1 MKIALLS
8 DYSLDEYVQY
18 GKEKFWST
26 PRGIFDAFI
35 NDKRIEEIKW
45 YPTPSMDKNF
55 GFNELKKHYDS
66 NKFVPDIIFW
76 MSCGPFPDEI
86 FDKNNF
92 PKSKLVVECGDEPQT
107 MHCNQKRTKNAD
119 LILTPDFEC
128 YSYYKSIGYNVIF
141 TSHWTDLNI
150 YYPSFTNYEPF
161 DVVTSMC
168 GDRGEVVNYLEEKL
182 GSSFYL
188 KNNLKDIEN
197 GDLYRNGKIIFQK
210 ARYGEVTRRIFE
222 GMSCKKLVITDR
234 LNSNKQLEDMF
245 IEDEE
250 IVFYSSKEEAL
261 EKIQF
266 YLNNDYERNRIAQN
280 AYKKVINYFTTKN
293 IVNFVITERETQN
306 DRN

>member
-8 DYSLDEYVQY
+8 DYSIDEYKKY

-26 PRGIFDAFI
+26 PRGIFDAFVS
-35 NDKRIEEIKW
+35 DKRIAEIRW
-45 YPTPSMDKNF
+45 YPTPSNDKSF
-55 GFNELKKHYDS
+55 GFNQLKKQYDS
-66 NKFVPDIIFW
+66 GEFIPDIILW
-76 MSCGPFPDEI
+76 QVCGPAPDEL

-92 PKSKLVVECGDEPQT
+92 PKSKLVVDCGDEPQT
-107 MHCNQKRTKNAD
+107 FHYNQKRTKNAD
-119 LILTPDFEC
+119 LILTPDIDC
-128 YSYYKSIGYNVIF
+128 YLHYKSLGYCTIF

-161 DVVTSMC
+161 DVVTTMY
-168 GDRGEVVNYLEEKL
+168 GDRGEVVKYLQEKL

-197 GDLYRNGKIIFQK
+197 GDLYRNGKIVFQK

-250 IVFYSSKEEAL
+250 IVFYSSKDEAL
-261 EKIQF
+261 EKIKF
-266 YLNNDYERNRIAQN
+266 YLNNDYERNRIAEN
-280 AYKKVINYFTTKN
+280 GYKKVADCFTTKN
-293 IVNFVITERETQN
+293 IVEYVLTGSDE
-306 DRN
+306 